1 MATARAAGMICNA
14 RGILSFDLDRIFD
27 VVGKT
32 FDDVIAGKK
41 KEDESSRADVVG
53 DFINKN
59 IQSCLVLREG
69 KVTTEP
75 RNSLFIRAE
84 VDNGLIYISTSAMKE
99 YLKNIRMDTKHFEN
113 RLKSNGILQA
123 KIKKQMAAGWKDAFG
138 STNVNAYEL
147 RMDVSHIFKNEE
159 AA

>member
-1 MATARAAGMICNA
+1 
-14 RGILSFDLDRIFD
+14 
-27 VVGKT
+27 
-32 FDDVIAGKK
+32 
-41 KEDESSRADVVG
+41 
-53 DFINKN
+53 
-59 IQSCLVLREG
+59 
-69 KVTTEP
+69 
-75 RNSLFIRAE
+75 
-84 VDNGLIYISTSAMKE
+84 
-99 YLKNIRMDTKHFEN
+99 MDTKHFEN